1 VVDGGPHPNPRTA
14 AEGYRL
20 RLLALDDV
28 AADVAADVVRRI
40 FRECLDGRVTGQSR
54 LDWIAMEFPAR
65 PREGRNRTGIDGAT
79 AGAAA
84 ILENPRYTGF
94 AVFGRWTKVE
104 KLADPDDVSAG
115 HVVRFQRAA
124 PERIVR
130 SRQPAHPAI
139 VSVVDFTRVQL
150 SRRSRSAGGVRRI
163 GKLERVRTGHK

>member
-1 VVDGGPHPNPRTA
+1 
-14 AEGYRL
+14 
-20 RLLALDDV
+20 LLALD
-28 AADVAADVVRRI
+28 DVAADVVRRI
-40 FRECLDGRVTGQSR
+40 FREYLDGRVTGQSR

-79 AGAAA
+79 AGRAA
-84 ILENPRYTGF
+84 RF
-94 AVFGRWTKVE
+94 ARFWRIRGT
-104 KLADPDDVSAG
+104 PDSRCSAG
-115 HVVRFQRAA
+115 GRRWRSSLIQTMPRRDVVRFQRAA